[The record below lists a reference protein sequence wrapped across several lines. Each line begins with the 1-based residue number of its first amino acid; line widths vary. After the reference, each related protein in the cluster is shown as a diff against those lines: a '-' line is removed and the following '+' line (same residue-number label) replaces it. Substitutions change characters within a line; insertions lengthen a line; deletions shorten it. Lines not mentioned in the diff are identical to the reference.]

1 MQRQDAK
8 RMNKPELLLPAGSVE
23 AFYAALKGGAD
34 AIYLGLQDFNARKRA
49 SNFTIYQLPQL
60 VDVAHKNGT
69 KIYIT
74 LNTVIKNEELPQLY
88 TLLFQLSQIKID
100 AVIIQDWGILHLIK
114 KYFPKIEVHASTQMA
129 FHNSVGVNYGKKS
142 GLARIILARE
152 LTFKELTAIRTKT
165 KAEIELF
172 VHGALCY
179 SFSGMCLF
187 SSYLGG
193 MSANRG
199 ACKQPCRR
207 MYTDNHKKHYIF
219 NLKDNEL
226 IDFIPE
232 LTKLGVNSLKIEG
245 RMKSAD
251 YVYTIARAYRM
262 AIDDHSR
269 IEEAKNILMHDIS
282 RDKTSYF
289 MGGNVSEA
297 ITEKPNTGVYIGKVV
312 DKTKTG
318 FTFQSSISP
327 EEIRRLRVCS
337 PDWNKQIN
345 MKLKEY
351 LEEGDN
357 ITVKADTTEI
367 NIDDLVYVSGF
378 ENQKFPTKLRQSGGV
393 KIKSPS
399 LNEAKNKTSHLVK
412 PSKKHRNE
420 LFFRIDSLAWLRKIR
435 LEDVDHLILKLSLKE
450 WSNIPLESKFL
461 ARNKHKLIIELPK
474 FIMEDNFDK
483 YEKLSHQLFKRG
495 ITSFMVGHISQA
507 EIIPYQA
514 KVFSNEN
521 VYTFN
526 DAAIAQ
532 LQRMK
537 IQNHVYPLE
546 NDLVNLLRGKDRS
559 GIVPLHFTPQL
570 FYSRMP
576 VKTNSESGHFKDD
589 TNIEYHVEK
598 REGVTITLPNKPV
611 SLLQN
616 KQDLIKRGFRQFL
629 IDVSFTPASQ
639 NTFKTLIK
647 RYFKGEQV
655 QPSTSFN
662 FKKGLN

>member
-1 MQRQDAK
+1 
-8 RMNKPELLLPAGSVE
+8 MNKPELLLPAGSVE

-49 SNFTIYQLPQL
+49 SNFTINQLPQIVEL
-60 VDVAHKNGT
+60 AHKNRT

-74 LNTVIKNEELPQLY
+74 LNTVIKNDELPQLY
-88 TLLFQLSQIKID
+88 TLLYQLSQIKID
-100 AVIIQDWGILHLIK
+100 AIIIQDWGILHLAK
-114 KYFPKIEVHASTQMA
+114 KYFPKMEIHASTQMA
-129 FHNSVGVNYGKKS
+129 FHNSPGVNFGKKS
-142 GLARIILARE
+142 GLSRIILARE
-152 LTFKELTAIRTKT
+152 LTFKELSAIRSKT

-226 IDFIPE
+226 IEFVPE
-232 LTKLGVNSLKIEG
+232 LSKLGIDSLKIEG

-262 AIDDHSR
+262 VIDDHSQ
-269 IEEAKNILMHDIS
+269 IEEAKKILVHDIS

-297 ITEKPNTGVYIGKVV
+297 ITEKPNTGVYIGKVI
-312 DKTKTG
+312 DKTKNA
-318 FTFQSSISP
+318 FTFQSSVTP
-327 EEIRRLRVCS
+327 NEIRRLRVCS

-345 MKLKEY
+345 MKLKEFI
-351 LEEGDN
+351 EDGDK
-357 ITVKADTTEI
+357 ISIKTDTTEI
-367 NIDDLVYVSGF
+367 DINDLVYVSGF
-378 ENQKFPTKLRQSGGV
+378 ESQKFPAKLRQSVGA
-393 KIKSPS
+393 KIKTPGS
-399 LNEAKNKTSHLVK
+399 NEAKNKTTHLVK
-412 PSKKHRNE
+412 PQKRHRNE

-435 LEDVDHLILKLSLKE
+435 LDDVEHLVLKLPVKE
-450 WSNIPLESKFL
+450 WSNIPLETKFL
-461 ARNKHKLIIELPK
+461 AKNKHKLIVELPK
-474 FIMEDNFDK
+474 FIMEENYDK
-483 YEKLSHQLFKRG
+483 YVRLSNQLFKKSVTR
-495 ITSFMVGHISQA
+495 FMIGHISQVA
-507 EIIPYQA
+507 LLPDQA
-514 KVFSNEN
+514 QVISNEN
-521 VYTFN
+521 VYAFN
-526 DAAIAQ
+526 DAAVAQ
-532 LQRMK
+532 LKRMR

-546 NDLVNLLRGKDRS
+546 NDLVNLLHGKDRS

-576 VKTNSESGHFKDD
+576 VKTINESGNFKDD
-589 TNIEYHVEK
+589 TNIDYHVEK

-611 SLLQN
+611 SLFQN

>member
-1 MQRQDAK
+1 
-8 RMNKPELLLPAGSVE
+8 MNKPELLLPAGSVE

-49 SNFTIYQLPQL
+49 SNFTINQLPQIVEL
-60 VDVAHKNGT
+60 AHKNRT

-74 LNTVIKNEELPQLY
+74 LNTVIKNDELPQLY
-88 TLLFQLSQIKID
+88 TLLYQLSQIKID
-100 AVIIQDWGILHLIK
+100 AIIIQDWGILHLAK
-114 KYFPKIEVHASTQMA
+114 KYFPKMEIHASTQMA
-129 FHNSVGVNYGKKS
+129 FHNSPGVNFGKKS
-142 GLARIILARE
+142 GLSRIILARE
-152 LTFKELTAIRTKT
+152 LTFKELSAIRSKT

-226 IDFIPE
+226 IEFVPE
-232 LTKLGVNSLKIEG
+232 LSKLGIDSLKIEG

-262 AIDDHSR
+262 VIDDHSQ
-269 IEEAKNILMHDIS
+269 IEEAKKILVHDIS

-297 ITEKPNTGVYIGKVV
+297 ITEKPNTGVYIGKVI
-312 DKTKTG
+312 DKTKNA
-318 FTFQSSISP
+318 FTFQSSVSP
-327 EEIRRLRVCS
+327 NEIRRLRVCS

-345 MKLKEY
+345 MKLKEFI
-351 LEEGDN
+351 EDGDK
-357 ITVKADTTEI
+357 ISIKTDTTEI
-367 NIDDLVYVSGF
+367 DINDLVYVSGF
-378 ENQKFPTKLRQSGGV
+378 ESQKFPAKLRQSVGA
-393 KIKSPS
+393 KIKTPGS
-399 LNEAKNKTSHLVK
+399 NEAKNKTTHLVK
-412 PSKKHRNE
+412 PQKRHRNE

-435 LEDVDHLILKLSLKE
+435 LDDVEHLVLKLPVKE
-450 WSNIPLESKFL
+450 WSNIPLETKFL
-461 ARNKHKLIIELPK
+461 AKNKHKLIVELPK
-474 FIMEDNFDK
+474 FIMEENYDK
-483 YEKLSHQLFKRG
+483 YVRLSNQLFKKSVTR
-495 ITSFMVGHISQA
+495 FMIGHISQVA
-507 EIIPYQA
+507 LLPDQVQVI
-514 KVFSNEN
+514 SNEN
-521 VYTFN
+521 VYAFN
-526 DAAIAQ
+526 DAAVAQ
-532 LQRMK
+532 LKRMR

-546 NDLVNLLRGKDRS
+546 NDLVNLLHGKDRS

-576 VKTNSESGHFKDD
+576 VKTINESGNFKDD
-589 TNIEYHVEK
+589 TNIDYHVEK

-611 SLLQN
+611 SLFQN